1 MVILK
6 MTEILIIDVN
16 FEKFFTGN
24 IIDKPLKKKRKAI
37 ITSRAMRYL
46 LMSENLFS
54 LFFLITMTADKKPRV
69 HAILKATMLILY
81 KVDEDN
87 RLQQGMENI
96 LKDNKIKNNFYAL
109 FAIIGK

>member
-6 MTEILIIDVN
+6 IVDILTIDVN
-16 FEKFFTGN
+16 CERVFKGN

-69 HAILKATMLILY
+69 HAILKATMLMLY

-87 RLQQGMENI
+87 SLQ
-96 LKDNKIKNNFYAL
+96 
-109 FAIIGK
+109 